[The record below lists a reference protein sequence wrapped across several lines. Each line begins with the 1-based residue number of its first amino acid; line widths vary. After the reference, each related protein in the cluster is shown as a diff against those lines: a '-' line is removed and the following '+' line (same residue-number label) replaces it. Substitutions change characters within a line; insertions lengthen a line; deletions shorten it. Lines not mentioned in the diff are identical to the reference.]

1 MDKSEIFKAVLA
13 QFRHDLGLQE
23 KAAGAA
29 REGATGDEVLSEGK
43 YDTRATEASYLAR
56 GHAMQFEALVDGLRL
71 LESYRLPTYGNADPI
86 GTGAL
91 VEVTIDDDQDLYF
104 LLPSGGGIT
113 VVHQDRE
120 VIVLSLQSPVG
131 QRLRGLTAGKP
142 FTLPNGTSQG
152 CIRAVW

>member
-1 MDKSEIFKAVLA
+1 M
-13 QFRHDLGLQE
+13 
-23 KAAGAA
+23 
-29 REGATGDEVLSEGK
+29 
-43 YDTRATEASYLAR
+43 
-56 GHAMQFEALVDGLRL
+56 
-71 LESYRLPTYGNADPI
+71 
-86 GTGAL
+86 
-91 VEVTIDDDQDLYF
+91 EVTIDDDQDLYF

>member
-56 GHAMQFEALVDGLRL
+56 GHAMQFEALVEGLRL
-71 LESYRLPTYGNADPI
+71 LESYRLPT
-86 GTGAL
+86 
-91 VEVTIDDDQDLYF
+91 
-104 LLPSGGGIT
+104 
-113 VVHQDRE
+113 
-120 VIVLSLQSPVG
+120 
-131 QRLRGLTAGKP
+131 
-142 FTLPNGTSQG
+142 
-152 CIRAVW
+152 